1 MISQN
6 RINLLNEILTN
17 KLYHNTD
24 LDIENL
30 NTISILHK
38 IDLLRSSTFCVLDKN
53 DNLLVIEYLENTT
66 NKALLEYFKGLLIVN
81 SW

>member
-17 KLYHNTD
+17 KLYHNPNLEITN
-24 LDIENL
+24 LENL
-30 NTISILHK
+30 SIINK
-38 IDLLRSSTFCVLDKN
+38 IDLFRSSTFCSLDKN
-53 DNLLVIEYLENTT
+53 DNILFIEYLENTT
-66 NKALLEYFKGLLIVN
+66 NYKLLEYIKGLLIVN

>member
-17 KLYHNTD
+17 KLYHNTN
-24 LDIENL
+24 LDIQNLENL
-30 NTISILHK
+30 SIINKL
-38 IDLLRSSTFCVLDKN
+38 DLLRSSTFCVLDKN
-53 DNLLVIEYLENTT
+53 DNLLVIEYLENRT
-66 NKALLEYFKGLLIVN
+66 NKPLLTYFKGLLIVN

>member
-1 MISQN
+1 MITQN

-17 KLYHNTD
+17 KLYHNTH
-24 LDIENL
+24 LDIQNL
-30 NTISILHK
+30 DNLSIINK

-66 NKALLEYFKGLLIVN
+66 NKPLLGYFKGLLIVN